1 MRSDDVAAAALHP
14 GADAGAAVEAANT
27 SGVPAASVESQELWW
42 NAPANSESGWGIIF
56 AQQGSVIFASWFA
69 YDVNGKSWWLSMT
82 ANKTGSSPDTY
93 RGSTVPCNP
102 SLVTRTLVGS
112 GTLTFNDVN
121 RGGFKIFATWALSP
135 SFHAS
140 PLAEAGPNP
149 SLGLVSTCATRTVP
163 ATTREKCRGICQV
176 ENAESRFLLGF
187 SGSVCHGR
195 LIRRSQIRALVGEP
209 QICISAVAFTNIG

>member
-1 MRSDDVAAAALHP
+1 M
-14 GADAGAAVEAANT
+14 
-27 SGVPAASVESQELWW
+27 
-42 NAPANSESGWGIIF
+42 
-56 AQQGSVIFASWFA
+56 IFASWLA

-93 RGSTVPCNP
+93 RGQLFVTQGPPFSTVPFNP

-121 RGGFKIFATWALSP
+121 RGGSRIFATWALSP

-149 SLGLVSTCATRTVP
+149 SLGLGLSTCATRTVP
-163 ATTREKCRGICQV
+163 VTTREKCRGICQV
-176 ENAESRFLLGF
+176 ENTESRFLLGF

-195 LIRRSQIRALVGEP
+195 LIRRS
-209 QICISAVAFTNIG
+209 